1 MYSAL
6 CYNTEKKLLYKGVE
20 GSKDCLFAEHD
31 KTGWDSYKIPTLD
44 KSVEIKIYSNLHYQ
58 RASYLYAE
66 ILIEGKVLL
75 NFQDIQA
82 LHLSSYVENARN
94 KNKTSL
100 DTFQVVPGNW
110 DELFDIIIKNY
121 NDLYTIISECANDI
135 EKYFNE
141 LDNMIFADSI
151 SIFTDKTYQKTAK
164 RTGTFLVLL
173 HAIDVLSNIIKC
185 KEKSL
190 IADNTFFTNRLLE
203 TCRRFIQRFLHE
215 CYRTWEIKEDNCS
228 LKRFS
233 KGLLLVCDYVEK
245 HGKPLEFVN
254 LFTNIK
260 Y

>member
-1 MYSAL
+1 MSRAL
-6 CYNTEKKLLYKGVE
+6 CYDKETQNLYNGWGGHNE
-20 GSKDCLFAEHD
+20 SLFAEHD
-31 KTGWDSYKIPTLD
+31 KKGWKETTIQIPSTSD
-44 KSVEIKIYSNLHYQ
+44 EIIIRSNFDYG
-58 RASYLYAE
+58 RSSYLYAK
-66 ILIEGKVLL
+66 ILIGGKVLL

-82 LHLSSYVENARN
+82 LHLSGYVENARN

-100 DTFQVVPGNW
+100 DTFQVVLGNW

-203 TCRRFIQRFLHE
+203 TCRKFIQRFLE

-233 KGLLLVCDYVEK
+233 KGLLLVCDYVEE

>member
-1 MYSAL
+1 MSRAL
-6 CYNTEKKLLYKGVE
+6 CYDKETQNLYNGWGGHNE
-20 GSKDCLFAEHD
+20 SLFAEHD
-31 KTGWDSYKIPTLD
+31 KKGWKETTIQIPSTSD
-44 KSVEIKIYSNLHYQ
+44 EIIIRSNFDYG
-58 RASYLYAE
+58 RSSYLYAK
-66 ILIEGKVLL
+66 ILIGGKFLL
-75 NFQDIQA
+75 NFQDLKA
-82 LHLSSYVENARN
+82 LHMPGYTEWNIVRN
-94 KNKTSL
+94 GL
-100 DTFQVVPGNW
+100 EFFHVQPGNW
-110 DELFDIIIKNY
+110 DELFDIIVKNY

-203 TCRRFIQRFLHE
+203 TCRNFIQRFLE

-233 KGLLLVCDYVEK
+233 KGLLLVCDYVEE